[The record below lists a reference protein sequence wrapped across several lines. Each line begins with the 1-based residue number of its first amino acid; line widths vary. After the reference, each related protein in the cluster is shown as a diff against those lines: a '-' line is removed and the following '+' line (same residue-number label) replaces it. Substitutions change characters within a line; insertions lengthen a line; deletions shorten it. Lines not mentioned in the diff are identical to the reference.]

1 MVTPNKGNYLP
12 LINDYITIHTGNDR
26 MVEGNLSVASDKD
39 CNLWHIVASDIDP
52 WGKMAS
58 NVSESLS
65 NTRCLRLQMVRG
77 TSDWLVIRLIRVM
90 LLYQ

>member
-1 MVTPNKGNYLP
+1 
-12 LINDYITIHTGNDR
+12 
-26 MVEGNLSVASDKD
+26 MVEGSLSVASDID
-39 CNLWHIVASDIDP
+39 CTQWRIIAADIDP

-58 NVSESLS
+58 NNSEPLHD
-65 NTRCLRLQMVRG
+65 TRCLRLQMLRG

>member
-1 MVTPNKGNYLP
+1 
-12 LINDYITIHTGNDR
+12 
-26 MVEGNLSVASDKD
+26 MVEGSLSVSSDVE
-39 CNLWHIVASDIDP
+39 CTQWRIIGSDIDP

-58 NVSESLS
+58 NNSEPLPD
-65 NTRCLRLQMVRG
+65 TRCLRLQMLRG